1 MSQLRIPAVHVRGGT
16 SKFNAGNPM
25 IFVDAASLA
34 LAGNELQSE
43 VTR

>member
-16 SKFNAGNPM
+16 SKFKAGNPN
-25 IFVDAASLA
+25 D
-34 LAGNELQSE
+34 LQSE